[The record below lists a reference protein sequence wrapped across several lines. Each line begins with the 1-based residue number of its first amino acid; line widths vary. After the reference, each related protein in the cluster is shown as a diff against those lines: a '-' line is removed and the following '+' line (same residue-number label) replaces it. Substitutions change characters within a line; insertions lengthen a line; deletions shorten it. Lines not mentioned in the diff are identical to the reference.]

1 MFQISLELA
10 ALLYREIVTGRDRII
25 AIIMVVAVVTT
36 MDRVVA
42 EELAHK

>member
-10 ALLYREIVTGRDRII
+10 ALLHREIVTGRDRII

>member
-10 ALLYREIVTGRDRII
+10 ALLRREIVTGRDRII

-42 EELAHK
+42 EELVHK